1 MRSHDLNS
9 SDSTQ
14 ELRLPEPDPANIT
27 VLTKNLPNNPILPW
41 NHFDSPWLEPEGETL
56 EPEASE
62 ELVEDLTE
70 PETEAVTGASQATGQ
85 AEGLVLDAEISA
97 AIAPSEP
104 SLEAP
109 TSRTAEGDRAD
120 S

>member
-9 SDSTQ
+9 SDSAQ

-41 NHFDSPWLEPEGETL
+41 NHFDSPWLEQEAETL
-56 EPEASE
+56 EPDALE
-62 ELVEDLTE
+62 ELAESLAE
-70 PETEAVTGASQATGQ
+70 PEEGTG
-85 AEGLVLDAEISA
+85 EDAGSA
-97 AIAPSEP
+97 AIAPGELAPDSETSAAIAHSEP
-104 SLEAP
+104 
-109 TSRTAEGDRAD
+109 TTREGDRAD

>member
-41 NHFDSPWLEPEGETL
+41 NHFDSPWLEQEAETL
-56 EPEASE
+56 EPEAPEASE
-62 ELVEDLTE
+62 ELAENLSE
-70 PETEAVTGASQATGQ
+70 
-85 AEGLVLDAEISA
+85 AEGVAAEDAGSEAIASSESAPQSAPDSETSA
-97 AIAPSEP
+97 AIADPEP
-104 SLEAP
+104 
-109 TSRTAEGDRAD
+109 TAREGDRAD